1 VGVAVGVLVGVD
13 VGVFVGA
20 LVGVF
25 VGVLV
30 GVKVGVLVGAGQVT
44 LLEFA
49 FPGVIHR
56 NEKSEEWQIRLYEG
70 TNLREWLVWSR
81 YQNKGDIKR
90 LIEYFTPKT
99 RDSDTSNRETEHFA
113 NLEELTK

>member
-1 VGVAVGVLVGVD
+1 VVSLMMVMLPIMGVGVGVAVGVLVGVD

-56 NEKSEEWQIRLYEG
+56 NEKSEEL
-70 TNLREWLVWSR
+70 LFVS
-81 YQNKGDIKR
+81 
-90 LIEYFTPKT
+90 
-99 RDSDTSNRETEHFA
+99 
-113 NLEELTK
+113 